1 MTMNHMD
8 LDEMVAR
15 IGYAQPARV
24 KQDIM
29 ETWQRYAAM
38 RHKAKTH
45 FHSDGRES
53 FLVALDG
60 TVPISYQSATYH
72 IPVEVLL
79 SKAYPNEAPF
89 CFVRPVSGMKV
100 KHNHRHVTVDGR
112 VHSLPYLSGWRAHS
126 CNLSTL
132 LGHLV
137 HIFSQDPP
145 VFADSSSFP
154 SSSSSSSSS
163 SPAAYFPIG
172 SSNSFRSPPP
182 TYDASID
189 GLSVAERAMLE
200 VGQGNPRRRD
210 EQLQQQQQQHHI
222 HSQQQQQ
229 QQQQQEQ
236 SMNPKQS
243 ALAAVTTKTQRFLE
257 SFFDEISVELATEE
271 DKFAKLTEGAAR
283 VETASQKMME
293 LVAESQA
300 IEDTLYALDRALVR
314 QSNLAADSSS
324 SSGGTGTN
332 SSSSSSSSS
341 TRNNNNLTLDV
352 FMRTVR
358 RLSQRQ
364 FKAQAHINK
373 ILEAQRDHR
382 ERQLR
387 ASVRGGDHATAA
399 AGATANT
406 ANTAN
411 TAAAADAGSFDG
423 HPVRRRSGAIVE
435 APTTTD
441 GAGATIAIPAAAV
454 TFEDA

>member
-145 VFADSSSFP
+145 VFADSSS
-154 SSSSSSSSS
+154 SSSSSS
-163 SPAAYFPIG
+163 SPANVLHPTTTAAHLPIG

-200 VGQGNPRRRD
+200 VGQGNPR
-210 EQLQQQQQQHHI
+210 
-222 HSQQQQQ
+222 
-229 QQQQQEQ
+229 
-236 SMNPKQS
+236 
-243 ALAAVTTKTQRFLE
+243 
-257 SFFDEISVELATEE
+257 
-271 DKFAKLTEGAAR
+271 
-283 VETASQKMME
+283 
-293 LVAESQA
+293 
-300 IEDTLYALDRALVR
+300 
-314 QSNLAADSSS
+314 
-324 SSGGTGTN
+324 
-332 SSSSSSSSS
+332 
-341 TRNNNNLTLDV
+341 
-352 FMRTVR
+352 
-358 RLSQRQ
+358 
-364 FKAQAHINK
+364 
-373 ILEAQRDHR
+373 
-382 ERQLR
+382 
-387 ASVRGGDHATAA
+387 
-399 AGATANT
+399 
-406 ANTAN
+406 
-411 TAAAADAGSFDG
+411 
-423 HPVRRRSGAIVE
+423 
-435 APTTTD
+435 
-441 GAGATIAIPAAAV
+441 
-454 TFEDA
+454 